1 MFAGC
6 RCSAVLL
13 GGPSCRSL
21 CRAEA
26 RDGGRR
32 SDAGSIVLTSAST
45 RSSTSSNSA
54 RLFGTALVFDV
65 AGSSSLA
72 LVLGVACS
80 PGRTL
85 LLNIG
90 CTPSCLLLR
99 TVATLALAV
108 AVLAPPLA
116 CVCGRR
122 SGQRARASTGRA
134 PSQPCVRLG
143 AATTCTYIPGDF
155 NGPYAR
161 FSVE

>member
-13 GGPSCRSL
+13 GGPSSRSL

-54 RLFGTALVFDV
+54 RLFGTALVCDV

-99 TVATLALAV
+99 TVATLVLAV
-108 AVLAPPLA
+108 AVLAPPSRL
-116 CVCGRR
+116 RLR
-122 SGQRARASTGRA
+122 SPLWPASARVDGTRSESALRAPRSCDYVYLHTGRFQWPICA
-134 PSQPCVRLG
+134 IFR
-143 AATTCTYIPGDF
+143 
-155 NGPYAR
+155 
-161 FSVE
+161 